1 MSTHTYAAFHGNR
14 AVPSSDLARFAAL
27 DCVELRSTLPGD
39 CDPGRL
45 VQEGLI
51 EPATLPGTWRLT
63 VQGRLALA
71 NLRSMERQR
80 QKG

>member
-1 MSTHTYAAFHGNR
+1 M
-14 AVPSSDLARFAAL
+14 PSSDLTRFAAL
-27 DCVELRSTLPGD
+27 DCVELRSTLPYD

-51 EPATLPGTWRLT
+51 EPANAPDAWRLT

-71 NLRSMERQR
+71 NLRSLERQR
-80 QKG
+80 QKS